1 MALQIVKWGQQ
12 EKKLK
17 VLIYGQPGVGKT
29 RFACSAKKP
38 LVFDVENGL
47 GDMDLD
53 RVEVKTLSQML
64 WQLDELI
71 AAGDK
76 LDYDT
81 LIIDSL
87 TALRTNETIS
97 KKKFL
102 RDDRGQ
108 LKTDWT
114 RLLAKLRQLD
124 MHVICICHEDIQEL
138 QKITDDGNVYTDQFT
153 YVPSLQWS
161 MKKEIN
167 GFFDVVAYLSKE
179 FVKWE
184 TVYTYDCEW
193 KKNNVS
199 KTRYEWINNETP
211 LDFQARVG
219 ELNKTEKKK
228 GKKETVKEIVSEKER
243 TRKEFAADAW
253 FTNEQS
259 AEKIFNTIIKSPD
272 TDVAK
277 LKTDMEWSGKFSTD
291 ELAAAS
297 IYIDS
302 IVEYVWKQW

>member
-1 MALQIVKWGQQ
+1 
-12 EKKLK
+12 
-17 VLIYGQPGVGKT
+17 
-29 RFACSAKKP
+29 
-38 LVFDVENGL
+38 
-47 GDMDLD
+47 
-53 RVEVKTLSQML
+53 
-64 WQLDELI
+64 
-71 AAGDK
+71 
-76 LDYDT
+76 
-81 LIIDSL
+81 
-87 TALRTNETIS
+87 
-97 KKKFL
+97 
-102 RDDRGQ
+102 
-108 LKTDWT
+108 
-114 RLLAKLRQLD
+114 
-124 MHVICICHEDIQEL
+124 
-138 QKITDDGNVYTDQFT
+138 
-153 YVPSLQWS
+153 